1 MRLQSGAGNAA
12 VSRLLARGPAR
23 SSGPT
28 TGNRPGPG
36 PARAVEAGTSG
47 TSETEST
54 PSVDDGADRGIASVQ
69 RLGTAAPPSGGRPP
83 VPVSA
88 GTAPDVGTPLAT
100 PVDSD
105 GASGVGGS
113 SPAPLPA
120 PSLEASHRGSTAPA
134 EPAQASGDLG
144 PLSALGGLRDA
155 RPSAFAQQLAGV
167 AGLVPPP
174 LAGEQSAGALPGR
187 SAPTRLAPQAPVAL
201 PAGAPARGPGGAAGA
216 PPGGGPAGGPPAG
229 AGGPPGGGPPRRGG
243 GRRGGGGRPRGV
255 PPRGGGGG
263 RAGAA
268 AAARVG
274 PRPPPR
280 PPPPGPP
287 PRRGAGRPGP
297 RRSG

>member
-23 SSGPT
+23 SSGTT

-88 GTAPDVGTPLAT
+88 GTATDVGTPLAT

-167 AGLVPPP
+167 AGLVPPA

-187 SAPTRLAPQAPVAL
+187 SAPTGLAPEAPVGCRRVRRSVTRRRRRSH
-201 PAGAPARGPGGAAGA
+201 PGAATPTRARPTSGRKAVPTRFTAPRRRGQRRRRGGA
-216 PPGGGPAGGPPAG
+216 PPGP
-229 AGGPPGGGPPRRGG
+229 
-243 GRRGGGGRPRGV
+243 
-255 PPRGGGGG
+255 
-263 RAGAA
+263 
-268 AAARVG
+268 
-274 PRPPPR
+274 

-287 PRRGAGRPGP
+287 SRRPPSLPGARSARPPPVRHRRMRRRPPRSMP
-297 RRSG
+297 